1 MKALSI
7 RQPWAWLI
15 VHGYKDVE
23 NRTWSTKFRG
33 RVQVH
38 AGKFPDPGWFPQLAL
53 EVEARGIALPD
64 QPSLGALVGEVDIID
79 CVSQWDSPWFIGPYG
94 FLLAKPLVYFQPI
107 PYRGRLGFFETGLP
121 CAPLR
126 PT

>member
-38 AGKFPDPGWFPQLAL
+38 AGKIPDPGWFPQLAL
-53 EVEARGIALPD
+53 EVEAGGIALPD

-94 FLLAKPLVYFQPI
+94 FLLANPLAYSLPI
-107 PYRGRLGFFETGLP
+107 PYRGRLGFFETELP
-121 CAPLR
+121 AAE
-126 PT
+126 

>member
-23 NRTWSTKFRG
+23 NRSWSTKFRS

-38 AGKFPDPGWFPQLAL
+38 AGKIPDPGWFPQLSL
-53 EVEARGIALPD
+53 EVQGRGIALPD
-64 QPSLGALVGEVDIID
+64 QSSLGALVGEVDIID
-79 CVSQWDSPWFIGPYG
+79 CVSEGDPPWFTGSYG
-94 FLLAKPLVYFQPI
+94 FLLSKPMAYSQPI
-107 PYRGRLGFFETGLP
+107 PYRGRLGFFETDLP
-121 CAPLR
+121 APD
-126 PT
+126 

>member
-15 VHGYKDVE
+15 VHGYKNVE

-38 AGKFPDPGWFPQLAL
+38 AGKIPDPGWFPQLEL
-53 EVEARGIALPD
+53 ELAAQGITLPD
-64 QPSLGALVGEVDIID
+64 HPDLGALVGEVDIID
-79 CVSQWDSPWFIGPYG
+79 CVTRCDSPWFTGPYG
-94 FLLAKPLVYFQPI
+94 FLLANPLVYSRPLD
-107 PYRGRLGFFETGLP
+107 YRGRLGFFETDV
-121 CAPLR
+121 PLSG
-126 PT
+126 

>member
-38 AGKFPDPGWFPQLAL
+38 AGKFPDPGWFPQLAR

-64 QPSLGALVGEVDIID
+64 QPSLGGLVGEGHCAVVVGDD
-79 CVSQWDSPWFIGPYG
+79 DSELSRLQCSCQLRSLSLGMG
-94 FLLAKPLVYFQPI
+94 GGAFQ
-107 PYRGRLGFFETGLP
+107 RLQRFV
-121 CAPLR
+121 
-126 PT
+126 